1 MSKDILTFYN
11 EAKQYIINK
20 GYEYEIK
27 AVDRRRFKEQRAE
40 DFFRQY
46 VYVVLNS
53 GMQNQIAEEI
63 YNRFWKRFTGID
75 NINAGHLYH
84 IDIDWCN
91 IDAAANE
98 IGHPGKRKAVR
109 ECFYRYRQWFG
120 KLCTLKSL
128 YEKLDFLE
136 TLPWI
141 GPITKYHLARNLG
154 LDVAKP
160 DRHLQRI
167 AEYYNFDDVQRMC
180 EHISALTNDRV
191 GVVDLVLWRAMNL
204 SNGKILKESV

>member
-1 MSKDILTFYN
+1 MMMNIVEFYN
-11 EAKQYIINK
+11 KAKKFIIDA

-27 AVDRRRFKEQRAE
+27 VVDSRRFKLQTPD

-53 GMQNQIAEEI
+53 GMQNQIAEDI
-63 YNRFWKRFTGID
+63 YMRFWRRFTGID
-75 NINAGHLYH
+75 TITAGHLRH

-91 IDAAANE
+91 IDAACNE

-109 ECFYRYRQWFG
+109 ECFYRYRQWFA
-120 KLCTLKSL
+120 KLCNLGSL

-136 TLPWI
+136 SLPWI

-167 AEYYNFDDVQRMC
+167 AEEFSFDDVQRLC

-191 GVVDLVLWRAMNL
+191 GVVDLVLWRFCNL
-204 SNGKILKESV
+204 NPSKWKDDL